1 MENLRYLIGQVAEPQ
16 RWSTSWGPVIWSA
29 IGLALTT
36 ALILWVYRSM
46 QKPRLYLTYSDD
58 GGEPTANWPSLI
70 RYLVLIPI
78 MLGIW
83 MMALMLILTVAAED
97 RSAEEIALASAAVI
111 GAVRILAH
119 ISPECSHE
127 LGKTVPLAV
136 LSIILLGAYA
146 DPSSWDERLSD
157 LDRNADAI
165 DYQYVTLLVLDLVV
179 TALWYWRVR
188 TTWREERP
196 NSSYERLLR
205 WMKPGLDVLRSIRDF
220 GKTKDSKA
228 HPHGEMTVH
237 DG

>member
-1 MENLRYLIGQVAEPQ
+1 MENFRDLIGQAADPQ

-29 IGLALTT
+29 IALALMTG
-36 ALILWVYRSM
+36 LILWVYRSM
-46 QKPRLYLTYSDD
+46 QKPRLYLTYTAPGS
-58 GGEPTANWPSLI
+58 EPTATWQSLI

-83 MMALMLILTVAAED
+83 MMSLMLILTVAAED

-119 ISPECSHE
+119 ITPEGSHE

-146 DPSSWDERLSD
+146 DPSSWDERLTD

-188 TTWREERP
+188 ATWREERP
-196 NSSYERLLR
+196 NSSYKRLTR
-205 WMKPGLDVLRSIRDF
+205 WMRPGLDVFRAVRDF
-220 GKTKDSKA
+220 GKTKESKA
-228 HPHGEMTVH
+228 KPHGEMTAH
-237 DG
+237 GG